1 MSNKEWQ
8 IDTRLLDSGNGQV
21 KACFDF
27 GSRRILNDGKLRF
40 EFIIRTQ
47 IGDITYRGLRYDP
60 TTDQLLLPSY
70 RVGGGWQPYMKI
82 DGELYEGLQRK
93 AKELFNELVEA
104 DPVEAEVV
112 EARD

>member
-8 IDTRLLDSGNGQV
+8 IDTRLLDPNNGQL

-27 GSRRILNDGKLRF
+27 GSRKILDDGKLRF
-40 EFIIRTQ
+40 SFIVRTE
-47 IGDITYRGLRYDP
+47 IGDVTYRGLRYDP
-60 TTDQLLLPSY
+60 ATDQLLLPSY
-70 RVGGGWQPYMKI
+70 RAGQGWQRYMKI
-82 DGELYEGLQRK
+82 EGELYEGLRRK